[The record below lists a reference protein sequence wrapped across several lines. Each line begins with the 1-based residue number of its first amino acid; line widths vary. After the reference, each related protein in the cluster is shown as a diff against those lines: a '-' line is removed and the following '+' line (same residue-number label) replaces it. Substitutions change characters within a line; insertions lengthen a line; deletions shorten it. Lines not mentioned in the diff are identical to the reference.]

1 MPEANIDKKSNKFF
15 SSLLVKNYFFCFF
28 IIALSFFLDRISKIK
43 IIEHQLTN
51 DTIYVNDFINIDL
64 VWNTGIGFGLLSSNS
79 SIFYNSILCGGGDAS
94 QLSDIVRATLEF
106 KMHPDV
112 LEDMYGAV
120 EYMVY
125 ASELNGCRVS
135 VTLFHD
141 RYQHPFKGG
150 YKDLLC
156 LIQVNGFVCEL
167 QLNIDE
173 MLKIKEGAGH
183 TQYEK
188 IRKVTQCF

>member
-1 MPEANIDKKSNKFF
+1 MKGLERSG
-15 SSLLVKNYFFCFF
+15 VK
-28 IIALSFFLDRISKIK
+28 
-43 IIEHQLTN
+43 
-51 DTIYVNDFINIDL
+51 VN
-64 VWNTGIGFGLLSSNS
+64 VR
-79 SIFYNSILCGGGDAS
+79 YGGDAS

-112 LEDMYGAV
+112 LKDMYRAV

-125 ASELNGCRVS
+125 AGELNGCRVS

-141 RYQHPFKGG
+141 RYQHPFPGG

-156 LIQVNGFVCEL
+156 LIRVNGFVCEL

-173 MLKIKEGAGH
+173 MLEIKEGAGH

-188 IRKVTQCF
+188 IRKVNQLS